1 MRFPSFVY
9 GLLALVPLRPA
20 LAQPT
25 TDSLRARSAVSAA
38 PLAAFAAE
46 RAHLDQRGVTVLGG
60 WAVGNLL
67 VSGIATGQTDGSAH
81 YFHQMNIGWGAVN
94 LVLAGTGYLAARR
107 ATRQLPPDRAGNVR
121 AQFRTENLYLFNAG
135 LDVAYLATGL
145 YLLEKG
151 RNSTAPGSSDR
162 WRGYGQS
169 LLLQGGFLLLF
180 DGFQYA
186 THHRHG
192 RSLYPLLSRV
202 SIGPGAVAVVLPLG
216 GNRPHLQPLIQYR
229 TPTE

>member
-1 MRFPSFVY
+1 MQVQLLFG
-9 GLLALVPLRPA
+9 GLLALGLTAQGQPVAPA
-20 LAQPT
+20 DT
-25 TDSLRARSAVSAA
+25 HRSVA
-38 PLAAFAAE
+38 PLPSFSLE
-46 RAHLDQRGVTVLGG
+46 RTRLDQSGLQLLGG

-67 VSGIATGQTDGSAH
+67 VSGIAYGQTEGSAK

-94 LVLAGTGYLAARR
+94 LALAGTGYLAARR
-107 ATRQLPPDRAGNVR
+107 ATRQPLTDRAGNVR
-121 AQFRTENLYLFNAG
+121 RQLSTENLYLFNAG
-135 LDVAYLATGL
+135 LDVAYVATGF

-151 RNSTAPGSSDR
+151 RNPTASGSSAR

-169 LLLQGGFLLLF
+169 LLLQGGVLLLF

-202 SIGPGAVAVVLPLG
+202 QLGAGSVAVVLPLG
-216 GNRPHLQPLIQYR
+216 QDLRHRLPQHR
-229 TPTE
+229 AF

>member
-1 MRFPSFVY
+1 MRPQ
-9 GLLALVPLRPA
+9 LLLFCTLSLSAIPLA
-20 LAQPT
+20 KAQSV
-25 TDSLRARSAVSAA
+25 TDSLHQAVPVHPTA
-38 PLAAFAAE
+38 LVIFATE
-46 RAHLDQRGVTVLGG
+46 RTRLDQRGLTVLGG

-67 VSGIATGQTDGSAH
+67 VSGIATGQTEGSTH

-107 ATRQLPPDRAGNVR
+107 ATNQPATNRAGNVQ
-121 AQFRTENLYLFNAG
+121 AQLRTENLYLFNAG

-145 YLLEKG
+145 YLLEKS
-151 RNSTAPGSSDR
+151 RNPTAAGSPDR

-192 RSLYPLLSRV
+192 RELYPLLSRV
-202 SIGPGAVAVVLPLG
+202 SIGPGAVALTLPLG
-216 GNRPHLQPLIQYR
+216 GPLR
-229 TPTE
+229 